1 MYDTIF
7 VENLARI
14 ITLMSYCFLLKL
26 SENTVMFVSLKIV
39 SVIEMVAYWLNE
51 AIDCELSCKS

>member
-14 ITLMSYCFLLKL
+14 ITLISYCFLLKL
-26 SENTVMFVSLKIV
+26 AENMVMFLSVKIV
-39 SVIEMVAYWLNE
+39 SVMEMVAY
-51 AIDCELSCKS
+51 